1 MNLKDVLKK
10 PIVTEKAALLS
21 SQLRY
26 VFEVARQANKVDIK
40 KAVEKYFDVKVDLV
54 KTMMVKGKKRRV
66 PKTRKEIAGSSWK
79 KAIVY
84 LKEGSKIDLLET
96 GK

>member
-1 MNLKDVLKK
+1 MELKSVLKK

-26 VFEVARQANKVDIK
+26 VFEVDKRANKTEIK
-40 KAVEKYFDVKVDLV
+40 KAVEKYFNVKVDQV
-54 KTMMVKGKKRRV
+54 KTLAIKGKKRRV
-66 PKTRKEIAGSSWK
+66 LKTKKETTASDGK

-84 LKEGSKIDLLET
+84 LKEGNKIDLLET
-96 GK
+96 GS